1 MDRKR
6 VFIHSEDP
14 ELALKLV
21 KLLDR
26 HGVTALWVTQEQGEQ
41 IERLWRVDARVRT
54 RPGGERHGLN
64 PITAFP
70 QYVIV
75 CHCRW
80 MCSM

>member
-54 RPGGERHGLN
+54 RPGGGN
-64 PITAFP
+64 
-70 QYVIV
+70 V
-75 CHCRW
+75 
-80 MCSM
+80 MG

>member
-41 IERLWRVDARVRT
+41 IERLWRMDARVRQVHGDGSLSRAT
-54 RPGGERHGLN
+54 AGLAGLN
-64 PITAFP
+64 
-70 QYVIV
+70 
-75 CHCRW
+75 
-80 MCSM
+80 